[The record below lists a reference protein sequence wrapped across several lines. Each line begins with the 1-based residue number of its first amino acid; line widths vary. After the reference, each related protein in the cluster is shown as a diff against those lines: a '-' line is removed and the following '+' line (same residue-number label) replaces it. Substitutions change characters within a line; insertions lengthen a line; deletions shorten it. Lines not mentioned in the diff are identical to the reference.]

1 VAGWVAG
8 LTIGLAALSASVTAT
23 APEAARPVRP
33 LLERVR
39 SQLAGRPGLRAE
51 FDQVS
56 EWAALG
62 EADTSRGT
70 LAIATDGRFRL
81 DYQRPRGHRIGC
93 DGARVWTF
101 VPEERQVIRARVRQ
115 TSGWGELFLGG
126 FGDPLDSLV
135 VPTVVPGWGPVARI
149 ALRPRPEWD
158 LTDLQVEVAV
168 DRALPVG
175 YGYTDRDGNRIRFH
189 FREAHLVPSFPDT
202 LFRFRVPP
210 GYELFETD

>member
-1 VAGWVAG
+1 
-8 LTIGLAALSASVTAT
+8 VTAT
-23 APEAARPVRP
+23 PPEAARPARP

-39 SQLAGRPGLRAE
+39 SQLAGRAGLRAD

-81 DYQRPRGHRIGC
+81 EYQQPRGHRIGC

-101 VPEERQVIRARVRQ
+101 VPEERQVIRARVRE
-115 TSGWGELFLGG
+115 TTGWSGLFLEGLD
-126 FGDPLDSLV
+126 DPIDSLV
-135 VPTVVPGWGPVARI
+135 VPAIEPGWGPVARI

-158 LTDLQVEVAV
+158 LSELEVEVAV
-168 DRALPVG
+168 DAGLPVG
-175 YGYTDRDGNRIRFH
+175 YGYTDRDGNRIHFR
-189 FREAHLVPSFPDT
+189 FREARLVASFPDT